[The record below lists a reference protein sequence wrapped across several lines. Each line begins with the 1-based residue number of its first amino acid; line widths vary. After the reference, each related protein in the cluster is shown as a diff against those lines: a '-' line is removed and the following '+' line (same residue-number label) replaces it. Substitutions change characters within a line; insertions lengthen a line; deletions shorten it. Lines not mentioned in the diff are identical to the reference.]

1 MRITCPNC
9 EAHYEVDAGLIP
21 ASGRDVQC
29 SNCGRTWFQ
38 EAPVPEND
46 IQLAPPAPA
55 PEPVAEPEPEPDPVP
70 EAQAEPDPTPQPE
83 PVAEAEPSDE
93 DVAEAET
100 PAPEPRK
107 HDESI
112 LGILREEAER
122 EIAARRAEEQSAL
135 ESQPEL
141 GLAEELRTGPE
152 THQLGDHMA
161 KLRGDADPKA
171 DPDTPRSEL
180 LPDIDEIN
188 STLTAST
195 AEEQAVAAALAS
207 QAQHRRGFR
216 LGFSLIA
223 LIVAGL
229 IFLYMFS
236 GAIASSVPSLEPA
249 IAGYVDGANAVRTWI
264 DGVMGSVIGG

>member
-46 IQLAPPAPA
+46 VQLAPPAPA
-55 PEPVAEPEPEPDPVP
+55 PEHVAEPEPEQTPEP
-70 EAQAEPDPTPQPE
+70 EAHKEPEPAPDPE
-83 PVAEAEPSDE
+83 PVDEVDEAEQP
-93 DVAEAET
+93 AA
-100 PAPEPRK
+100 APEPRK

-122 EIAARRAEEQSAL
+122 EIAARRAEEQSSL

-141 GLAEELRTGPE
+141 GLAEELRSGAE

-195 AEEQAVAAALAS
+195 AEEQAVAAALAE

-216 LGFSLIA
+216 LGFSVVA

-236 GAIASSVPSLEPA
+236 GAIASAMPGLEPA
-249 IAGYVDGANAVRTWI
+249 IASYVDGANAVRLWI
-264 DGVMGSVIGG
+264 DGVMGSVLGG